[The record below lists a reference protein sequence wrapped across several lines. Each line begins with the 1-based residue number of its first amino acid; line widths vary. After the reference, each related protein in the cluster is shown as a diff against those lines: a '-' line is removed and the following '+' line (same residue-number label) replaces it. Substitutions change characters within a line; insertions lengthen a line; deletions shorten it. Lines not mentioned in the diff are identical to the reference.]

1 VQSFP
6 LRHFPA
12 TVLIFVPSAAAE
24 YLNQHSEAIKLKL
37 DNDFEDWDFF
47 ADDFDNRVISLPI
60 FLLPLLRRLSS
71 SLLRSSN
78 AFSSRAKVRD

>member
-1 VQSFP
+1 MP
-6 LRHFPA
+6 LSP
-12 TVLIFVPSAAAE
+12 LIFAPSAAAE

-47 ADDFDNRVISLPI
+47 ADDFDNRVIFAPI
-60 FLLPLLRRLSS
+60 FLLHLLLSS
-71 SLLRSSN
+71 SLMRSSS